1 MRGNE
6 GCTSKQNESR
16 QGWKSSEVKSRGFG
30 ELWDAIGAGGTMNG
44 QEIQWAG
51 LSGFD
56 GQCVGSQWPAQEK
69 QKRRGYSLGC
79 GCGSRDRT
87 EFSHGSCELVITMDL
102 PLERPRA
109 GSLRAKR
116 DVENMGSDSRIIKL
130 KVFLNCSCKS
140 LNRGYI
146 L

>member
-1 MRGNE
+1 MDKRYNE
-6 GCTSKQNESR
+6 LDCLALMGSVWDLNDQHR
-16 QGWKSSEVKSRGFG
+16 KSR
-30 ELWDAIGAGGTMNG
+30 
-44 QEIQWAG
+44 
-51 LSGFD
+51 
-56 GQCVGSQWPAQEK
+56 
-69 QKRRGYSLGC
+69 KRRGYSLGC
-79 GCGSRDRT
+79 GCESRDRT
-87 EFSHGSCELVITMDL
+87 EFSPGRCELVITMDL